1 MDEAA
6 TSFFIQF
13 FVKGRIPGA
22 LGIIHFMEPQLF
34 EHKESKNIYFTYFSQ
49 TLLMNSKSIRMQ
61 VLGQHFNLR

>member
-6 TSFFIQF
+6 TSFLIQI

-34 EHKESKNIYFTYFSQ
+34 EHKETKNIYFY
-49 TLLMNSKSIRMQ
+49 LL
-61 VLGQHFNLR
+61 